1 MKTKLCQ
8 VRLFA
13 AVGAITC
20 LALSPALA
28 ANTASTPAAAGSDT
42 PAATDSAAPKLPY
55 GVADVLK
62 LSRAQVSED
71 VILTYVQ
78 NSGTVYNLGPQEI
91 VYLHEQGVSDRV
103 INTMQDQR
111 KKAAEAAPQTAPPAV
126 AAAQAYADT
135 ATVAAAPVYYQPAPV
150 YVQPEPVYVPA
161 STLYVIPYYGSGYYV
176 SAGCYRPYY
185 GGYCGSYRPYCGS
198 YYGGYYRYP
207 SVGVSVGF
215 GFGGHGY
222 GHGFHH
228 R

>member
-13 AVGAITC
+13 ALGAITC
-20 LALSPALA
+20 LASSPVLA
-28 ANTASTPAAAGSDT
+28 AEPTSTAVPAGRET
-42 PAATDSAAPKLPY
+42 PAATGDSPAKLPY
-55 GVADVLK
+55 GVSDVVK

-111 KKAAEAAPQTAPPAV
+111 KKAAEAAPQTAPATV
-126 AAAQAYADT
+126 AAPQTYADT
-135 ATVAAAPVYYQPAPV
+135 ATVAAAPAYYQPAPV
-150 YVQPEPVYVPA
+150 CVQPAPVYVPA

-176 SAGCYRPYY
+176 SSGCYRPYY
-185 GGYCGSYRPYCGS
+185 GGYCGSYRPYYGS
-198 YYGGYYRYP
+198 YYGGCYRP
-207 SVGVSVGF
+207 SVAVSVGF

>member
-1 MKTKLCQ
+1 MKTKLCP
-8 VRLFA
+8 VCLP
-13 AVGAITC
+13 AVVGVITC
-20 LALSPALA
+20 LAVSSGLA
-28 ANTASTPAAAGSDT
+28 ANTASVPAAAGSGT
-42 PAATDSAAPKLPY
+42 PAATDTAAPKLPY
-55 GVADVLK
+55 GVADVVK
-62 LSRAQVSED
+62 LNRAQVSED

-111 KKAAEAAPQTAPPAV
+111 KKATEATAQTAPPA
-126 AAAQAYADT
+126 APAPQTYADT
-135 ATVAAAPVYYQPAPV
+135 ATVAAAPAYYQPAPV
-150 YVQPEPVYVPA
+150 CVQPAPVYVPA

-176 SAGCYRPYY
+176 SSGYYRPYY
-185 GGYCGSYRPYCGS
+185 GGYCGSYRPYYGS
-198 YYGGYYRYP
+198 YYGGCYRP
-207 SVGVSVGF
+207 SVAVSVGF